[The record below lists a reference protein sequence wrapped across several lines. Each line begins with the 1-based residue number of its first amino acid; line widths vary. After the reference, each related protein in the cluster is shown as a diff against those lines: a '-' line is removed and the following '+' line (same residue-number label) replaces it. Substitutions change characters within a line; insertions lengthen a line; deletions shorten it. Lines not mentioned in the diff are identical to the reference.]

1 VTDGISIQIYAYNLS
16 TLGSCCPPWLSVSG
30 GTGKSGIPYKE
41 GLIDIQAG
49 TSDKRGTVSEP
60 VCFRKRPRTVAL
72 KGLRARYV
80 LSSSML
86 TELSPDPERQFGG
99 AVMFSALSYSRMKF

>member
-1 VTDGISIQIYAYNLS
+1 MRITFERGKLLAALS
-16 TLGSCCPPWLSVSG
+16 FGLR
-30 GTGKSGIPYKE
+30 GTGKSGVPYKE

-86 TELSPDPERQFGG
+86 TELSPDPERQ
-99 AVMFSALSYSRMKF
+99 SAAQ

>member
-1 VTDGISIQIYAYNLS
+1 MRIAFDRGKLLAALS
-16 TLGSCCPPWLSVSG
+16 FGRR
-30 GTGKSGIPYKE
+30 GTGKSGVPYKE
-41 GLIDIQAG
+41 GLIDIQAR

-60 VCFRKRPRTVAL
+60 FCFRKRRRTVAL

-86 TELSPDPERQFGG
+86 TELSPDPERQ
-99 AVMFSALSYSRMKF
+99 SAAQ

>member
-1 VTDGISIQIYAYNLS
+1 MTDGISIQIYAYNLRS
-16 TLGSCCPPWLSVSG
+16 REVACSLDFRPTG
-30 GTGKSGIPYKE
+30 GTGKSGVPYKE

-60 VCFRKRPRTVAL
+60 VCFRKRPGTVAL

-86 TELSPDPERQFGG
+86 TELSPDPEWQ
-99 AVMFSALSYSRMKF
+99 SARSDV